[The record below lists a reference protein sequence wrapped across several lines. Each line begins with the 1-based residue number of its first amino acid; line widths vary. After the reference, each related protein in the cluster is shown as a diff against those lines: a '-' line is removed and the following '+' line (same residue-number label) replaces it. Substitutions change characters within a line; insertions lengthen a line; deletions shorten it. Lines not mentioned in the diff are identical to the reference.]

1 MNKKDFKAALCNGCR
16 TKWCLKLL
24 FILLC
29 CILIYVNNKFD
40 HTFEEDSVSMRL
52 EYTSDFE
59 RLKIGNAGN
68 IVLFERDEMENVTVR
83 PIAIYTGSEA
93 ERLILTYGGR
103 KTHPEEGTEFVVL
116 EYSATVDPRE
126 HYIDCKLLGT
136 DLNNIS
142 YDSIVYRSKCYDMYE
157 NIKVEDG
164 VFNKIYL
171 YYELPIG
178 VDEYILEFGYHVA
191 EQELGMENKF
201 TAHYYIN
208 VKDL

>member
-1 MNKKDFKAALCNGCR
+1 MDKKDFKAVLCNGCR
-16 TKWCLKLL
+16 MKWCLTLL

-29 CILIYVNNKFD
+29 CILIYVNNKYNNS
-40 HTFEEDSVSMRL
+40 FEEDTTSLKL

-59 RLKIGNAGN
+59 RLKIGDECN
-68 IVLFERDEMENVTVR
+68 IVLFEKDEMENVTVR

-103 KTHPEEGTEFVVL
+103 KTHSEEGTEFVVL

-136 DLNNIS
+136 DLDNIS

-157 NIKVEDG
+157 NIQAEDG

-178 VDEYILEFGYHVA
+178 VDEYILEFGSRVA
-191 EQELGMENKF
+191 EQELGMENNF

-208 VKDL
+208 AKEF